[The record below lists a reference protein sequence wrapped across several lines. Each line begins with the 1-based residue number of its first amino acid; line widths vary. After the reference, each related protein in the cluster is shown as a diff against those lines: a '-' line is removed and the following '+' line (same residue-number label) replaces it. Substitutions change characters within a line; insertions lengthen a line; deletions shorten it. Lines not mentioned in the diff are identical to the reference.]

1 VQAALNEINLKR
13 FHENREK
20 EKEIDKLSNELEAL
34 RTNSDKTKKRIMDS
48 SNKKNEQT
56 KMLHKQKVRNKKKKL
71 YL

>member
-1 VQAALNEINLKR
+1 MQAALNEINLKR